1 MASRPGAIHR
11 KIIELLQQHPE
22 GITSGEIRAK
32 LRLAADEQA
41 QLDRRRRDLRK
52 WYVLEKR
59 QVGNK
64 WHYILK
70 GEREAAILD
79 RGVNIRVRAAV
90 LWRAHGRCQMCGRT
104 ISQHGVVL
112 VVDHK
117 ISLKWGGS
125 NDEENLWALC
135 ETCLTRL
142 KAHCKTAAVG
152 SARNAF
158 LLPTARARAAALLKT
173 KRGRAIPACLLKAV
187 LGCKDWARCV
197 RSLRSDGWKIVA
209 LRSSGREDD
218 KLTRYMLVS
227 TQA

>member
-1 MASRPGAIHR
+1 MPCPERRRQRPKRARRACFDVNLTRRHEF
-11 KIIELLQQHPE
+11 KTLSP
-22 GITSGEIRAK
+22 GIFLKTD
-32 LRLAADEQA
+32 LPPT
-41 QLDRRRRDLRK
+41 LDRIFASLC
-52 WYVLEKR
+52 EIS
-59 QVGNK
+59 G
-64 WHYILK
+64 LK

-209 LRSSGREDD
+209 LRSSGRKDD